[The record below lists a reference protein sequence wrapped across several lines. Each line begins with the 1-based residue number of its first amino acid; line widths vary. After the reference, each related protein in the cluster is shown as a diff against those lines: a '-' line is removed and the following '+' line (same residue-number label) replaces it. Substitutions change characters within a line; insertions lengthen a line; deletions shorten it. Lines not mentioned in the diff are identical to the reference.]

1 MRKAQSR
8 LPQRPSSS
16 ISGLL
21 MPALEA
27 HTGESHATARISTS
41 TAGTQSGLLKT
52 VSGPAGTLA
61 VNSHRQHRAAQN
73 TEYRRGYT
81 VQQRHSVRIAAAA
94 EAFALLDEIVEVVGL
109 LAVLVGIIHGHLLF
123 HKAVM
128 AQLPVQL
135 FRLSQQLR
143 RLTPKLLKFLFLLL
157 SRSRFQSYTIPIFL
171 KIRCQR
177 FLQLIIPFTQLL
189 KFSPKSE
196 YHILTASLILA
207 LFHEFMDILN
217 LIFIQ
222 NCLLLILQTI
232 HIGFQLLHSA
242 FSAAG

>member
-1 MRKAQSR
+1 MDSGRHFRNRIHADVNGLHIFLTH
-8 LPQRPSSS
+8 LPICIKHLQ
-16 ISGLL
+16 LFFQL
-21 MPALEA
+21 
-27 HTGESHATARISTS
+27 
-41 TAGTQSGLLKT
+41 TQL
-52 VSGPAGTLA
+52 
-61 VNSHRQHRAAQN
+61 R
-73 TEYRRGYT
+73 
-81 VQQRHSVRIAAAA
+81 
-94 EAFALLDEIVEVVGL
+94 
-109 LAVLVGIIHGHLLF
+109 LF
-123 HKAVM
+123 HIQLL
-128 AQLPVQL
+128 QLPVQL

-143 RLTPKLLKFLFLLL
+143 RLTPKLLKLLFLLL